1 MSQKDGIEGA
11 ADPVREQAIAWL
23 ARLRADPSADDMDR
37 FEQWYASDPEYADA
51 YDAVLD
57 SWEDTAL
64 LADSSAHRAAPV
76 FQRQAWIKAAQ
87 VAAAALLLLIVG
99 NLVYANLKPANL
111 GAGSQIASKIGE
123 IRSMTL
129 GDGSRLTL
137 DTDSEVEVRFDSGE
151 RRLNLI
157 RGRARF
163 AVAHDRERP
172 FVVHA
177 GQREVI
183 AHGTLFDVDL
193 GNSAVVVTLLQGSVE
208 VRHSAAVGA
217 AKGGRLL
224 KPGQQLATSA
234 KAPDK
239 LVEAR
244 VIDGNWPS
252 GMLSFEDAPLAD
264 VVIAANRYGRHAIIL
279 RDPALGR
286 LRFTGTFKSG
296 DQNALARLIGRTFAL
311 DVSQDANRNYLLA
324 PAK

>member
-1 MSQKDGIEGA
+1 MPSKDRIDGTA
-11 ADPVREQAIAWL
+11 HPVREQAIAWL
-23 ARLRADPSADDMDR
+23 ARLRAGPSAGDMDR
-37 FEQWYASDPEYADA
+37 FEQWYASDPEHADA

-64 LADSSAHRAAPV
+64 LADNSAHRPASV
-76 FQRQAWIKAAQ
+76 LQRRSWVRAAQ
-87 VAAAALLLLIVG
+87 VAAAALLLLVLGNFVYG
-99 NLVYANLKPANL
+99 NLIPANSA
-111 GAGSQIASKIGE
+111 AGSVIASKIGE

-129 GDGSRLTL
+129 ADGSRLTL

-177 GQREVI
+177 GHREVI

-193 GNSAVVVTLLQGSVE
+193 GNSTILVTLLQGSVE
-208 VRHSAAVGA
+208 VRQSAAVSSA
-217 AKGGRLL
+217 TRGRLL

-234 KAPDK
+234 EAPDK

-244 VIDGNWPS
+244 AIDENWPS
-252 GMLSFEDAPLAD
+252 GMLSFEGAPLAD
-264 VVIAANRYGRHAIIL
+264 VLTAANRYGRHAIIL

-296 DQNALARLIGRTFAL
+296 DQDALARLIGRMFKL
-311 DVSQDANRNYLLA
+311 DASQDANRNYILA
-324 PAK
+324 SAK